1 MAKKKKTKTS
11 RKCWAPVYWSTLS
24 EVQRFNRVFA
34 IFKSVTA
41 GGADGSIKGVNGSIN
56 AVSTKL
62 ILDSLRVKGGVVCDL
77 GAADGKFMICAFL
90 AGARRVLGVE
100 FAENIGYKMVLEAV
114 VRRLKQEY
122 GIEFNLDWIGSAIED
137 VRIFSSLSLV
147 FRYQCT
153 QTPLLGPFLSADC
166 TSSRRAIIRF
176 RLLEWHVAYHPEL
189 RPGALRKDFVGRQ
202 YCRVLQH
209 ELDLSRRWYG
219 SSNPFCVVNVVMT

>member
-1 MAKKKKTKTS
+1 MAKKKKSAKLSKVRPKTS
-11 RKCWAPVYWSTLS
+11 RDWSTLS

-62 ILDSLRVKGGVVCDL
+62 ILDSLRVNGGVVCDL

-90 AGARRVLGVE
+90 AGARQVLGVE
-100 FAENIGYKMVLEAV
+100 FAENIGYKVVLEAV
-114 VRRLKQEY
+114 VRRMKQEY

-147 FRYQCT
+147 FGYQCT
-153 QTPLLGPFLSADC
+153 LTSLLWGLALPQIALAPGEPSSVFAFWNGMSPITQNCVLELCAR
-166 TSSRRAIIRF
+166 TSSVDSIAVF
-176 RLLEWHVAYHPEL
+176 YNTNWTS
-189 RPGALRKDFVGRQ
+189 PGDGTALQIPSV
-202 YCRVLQH
+202 
-209 ELDLSRRWYG
+209 
-219 SSNPFCVVNVVMT
+219 

>member
-1 MAKKKKTKTS
+1 MAKKKKSAKLSKVRPKTS
-11 RKCWAPVYWSTLS
+11 RDWSTLS

-41 GGADGSIKGVNGSIN
+41 GGADGSIKGVNGSVN

-62 ILDSLRVKGGVVCDL
+62 ILDSLRVNGGVVCDL

-90 AGARRVLGVE
+90 AGARQVLGVE

-114 VRRLKQEY
+114 VRRMKQEY

-147 FRYQCT
+147 IRYHCT
-153 QTPLLGPFLSADC
+153 QTPFV
-166 TSSRRAIIRF
+166 SRR
-176 RLLEWHVAYHPEL
+176 
-189 RPGALRKDFVGRQ
+189 
-202 YCRVLQH
+202 
-209 ELDLSRRWYG
+209 
-219 SSNPFCVVNVVMT
+219 

>member
-11 RKCWAPVYWSTLS
+11 RKCRAPVDWSTLS

-100 FAENIGYKMVLEAV
+100 FAENIGYKMVLEV
-114 VRRLKQEY
+114 FHCSHRV
-122 GIEFNLDWIGSAIED
+122 IE
-137 VRIFSSLSLV
+137 
-147 FRYQCT
+147 
-153 QTPLLGPFLSADC
+153 LL
-166 TSSRRAIIRF
+166 F
-176 RLLEWHVAYHPEL
+176 RLQ
-189 RPGALRKDFVGRQ
+189 VGFKEYNSDQ
-202 YCRVLQH
+202 DVL
-209 ELDLSRRWYG
+209 LSCPAHCLGNRSNQ
-219 SSNPFCVVNVVMT
+219 SS

>member
-1 MAKKKKTKTS
+1 MAKKKKSAKLSKVRPKTS
-11 RKCWAPVYWSTLS
+11 RDWSTLS

-56 AVSTKL
+56 AGSTKL
-62 ILDSLRVKGGVVCDL
+62 ILDSLRVNGGVVCDL

-90 AGARRVLGVE
+90 AGARQVLGVE
-100 FAENIGYKMVLEAV
+100 FAENIGYQMVLEAV
-114 VRRLKQEY
+114 VRRMKQEY

-189 RPGALRKDFVGRQ
+189 RPGALRKDFVG
-202 YCRVLQH
+202 
-209 ELDLSRRWYG
+209 
-219 SSNPFCVVNVVMT
+219 